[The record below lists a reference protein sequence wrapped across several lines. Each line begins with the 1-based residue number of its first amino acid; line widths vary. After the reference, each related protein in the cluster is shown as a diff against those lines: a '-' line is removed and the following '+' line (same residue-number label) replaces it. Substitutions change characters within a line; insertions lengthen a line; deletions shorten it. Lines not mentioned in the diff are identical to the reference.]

1 MLISGFRDISSR
13 GGQTEGMRISIA
25 ATGLLVS
32 SAVTVAT
39 LGGGGLAAAGSYNH
53 EAAATVFNPN
63 PVQQTGKQWLTDRK
77 DADYPALQSSYQRV
91 TLTDLDD
98 SGELSG
104 RYVVVK
110 SSTGKPARLV
120 NGSFPAWHRDADQF
134 EQVMGYYWVTQA
146 QHYLQSLGF
155 GSSLPAVNQRQ
166 IVLRINQLGY
176 DNSFFRSDKGSLRL
190 GKGGVDDAEDAE
202 VIVHE
207 YGHAVQNA
215 QVPGF
220 GSTIEAGAIGEGFS
234 DYLAVSVTSW
244 ATGVPKKTNEACVAD
259 WDAVS
264 YTRGPEHCLRKID
277 GDKVYPQDAVGQV
290 HADGEIWS
298 AALYDIHQSIGANDA
313 ARIIIG
319 AQFSFKADTTFAQA
333 ARATVNY
340 ANSYGMADEVRAAF
354 QAHGLL

>member
-1 MLISGFRDISSR
+1 
-13 GGQTEGMRISIA
+13 
-25 ATGLLVS
+25 
-32 SAVTVAT
+32 
-39 LGGGGLAAAGSYNH
+39 
-53 EAAATVFNPN
+53 
-63 PVQQTGKQWLTDRK
+63 
-77 DADYPALQSSYQRV
+77 
-91 TLTDLDD
+91 
-98 SGELSG
+98 
-104 RYVVVK
+104 VVK

-120 NGSFPAWHRDADQF
+120 NGSFPAWHRDADPF

-146 QHYLQSLGF
+146 QHYQQSLGF

-176 DNSFFRSDKGSLRL
+176 DNSFVRSDKGALRL

-220 GSTIEAGAIGEGFS
+220 GGTIEAGAIGEGFS
-234 DYLAVSVTSW
+234 DYLAVAVTSW
-244 ATGVPKKTNEACVAD
+244 ATGVPTKTNEACVAD

-277 GDKVYPQDAVGQV
+277 GDKVYPEDAVGQV

-298 AALYDIHQSIGANDA
+298 AALYDIHQSTGASDA

-319 AQFSFKADTTFAQA
+319 AQFSFQSDTTFAQA
-333 ARATVNY
+333 ARATVRY

-354 QAHGLL
+354 RAHGLL